1 MGGSG
6 ISLVYLQ
13 NSGLGNIV
21 NPLLSLLDKEVYS
34 IPMLLLIGWRGEPGL
49 KDEPQHIKQGRVTPD
64 MLNAME
70 VPWYILSPCD
80 EDPTSIIQ
88 EAHNRAIEIGAPVAL
103 LVRKGFFDKYQIRT
117 PKVDEFEMSRETAI
131 HNILS
136 LIPTS
141 GIVISTTGMI
151 SREVFEYRV
160 QCGVDHT
167 RDFLTVGG
175 MGHSS
180 SIAMGV
186 AMETTN
192 RKVYCLDG
200 DGALL
205 MHLGAL
211 TLQSRCRLKN
221 FIHIVL
227 NNGAHDSVGG
237 QQTVGLHVDLC
248 AIAIASGYVNAMSVD
263 TKTSLQSVL
272 DKILDADGPS
282 FVEVK
287 VNCGSRPD
295 LGRPSGTTI
304 DNRDGF
310 QSFCKGYEL

>member
-1 MGGSG
+1 
-6 ISLVYLQ
+6 
-13 NSGLGNIV
+13 
-21 NPLLSLLDKEVYS
+21 
-34 IPMLLLIGWRGEPGL
+34 
-49 KDEPQHIKQGRVTPD
+49 
-64 MLNAME
+64 
-70 VPWYILSPCD
+70 
-80 EDPTSIIQ
+80 
-88 EAHNRAIEIGAPVAL
+88 
-103 LVRKGFFDKYQIRT
+103 
-117 PKVDEFEMSRETAI
+117 
-131 HNILS
+131 
-136 LIPTS
+136 
-141 GIVISTTGMI
+141 MI